1 MLTGAGLGKTLQA
14 IALIVA
20 DEAAERQ
27 IVPVPT
33 VDTTACTAGTL
44 VVAPVSV
51 MSTWSGQIVQH
62 VSAARPLRVL
72 VFHGGNRRCRSYSK
86 QPAPALADYD
96 VVVTS
101 YGTLAADATGRE
113 ELLHVVWR
121 RVVLDEA
128 HCIRNPRAKA
138 SLAAARLAAA
148 SRWALTGTPIVNNP
162 RDLYALV
169 RFLRLSGGLSLLCF
183 SRAIVRPLAQGL
195 PAGTQLLRQ
204 LLAAACLRRTKA
216 ILQLP
221 PVTALVRHVAFRPD
235 ERAKYAVLELE
246 AQGLQAQYAGGREGD
261 GGGGDP
267 SYRVLLEILLRMRQL
282 CNHAAL
288 CGPRLDALLRL
299 ARLPRVIVDLT
310 PSNLRALQDLL
321 ALALAAREE
330 CGICLEPLAEPCI
343 TLCKHVFDRH
353 CPFPVP
359 IPLVDSPHADRQ
371 VRRHRCGYRFAA
383 QVPHVSQPAGKRRQ
397 SHGPACGPFAL
408 PLPTTAIDRR
418 GSGGDGLEL
427 KDRCPARHPSR
438 VACQGPWAQ
447 DGGLQPMDRLP
458 EPARAAP

>member
-1 MLTGAGLGKTLQA
+1 MLTGARLGKTLQT

-27 IVPVPT
+27 IVPVLT
-33 VDTTACTAGTL
+33 ADTTACTAGTL

-51 MSTWSGQIVQH
+51 MSTWSGQIAQH
-62 VSAARPLRVL
+62 VSAACPLRVL
-72 VFHGGNRRCRSYSK
+72 VFHGDNRRSRSSSK
-86 QPAPALADYD
+86 QPVPALADYD

-101 YGTLAADATGRE
+101 YGTLAAGATGRE
-113 ELLHVVWR
+113 ELMHVVWR
-121 RVVLDEA
+121 RMVLGEA

-169 RFLRLSGGLSLLCF
+169 RFLRLSGGLSLLPCF

-204 LLAAACLRRTKA
+204 LLAAVCMRRTKA

-221 PVTALVRHVAFRPD
+221 PVTALVRHAAFRPD
-235 ERAKYAVLELE
+235 ERAKYSVLELE
-246 AQGLQAQYAGGREGD
+246 AQGLQAQYTGHGEGD
-261 GGGGDP
+261 GRGGDA

-321 ALALAAREE
+321 AL
-330 CGICLEPLAEPCI
+330 
-343 TLCKHVFDRH
+343 
-353 CPFPVP
+353 
-359 IPLVDSPHADRQ
+359 
-371 VRRHRCGYRFAA
+371 
-383 QVPHVSQPAGKRRQ
+383 
-397 SHGPACGPFAL
+397 GP
-408 PLPTTAIDRR
+408 
-418 GSGGDGLEL
+418 
-427 KDRCPARHPSR
+427 
-438 VACQGPWAQ
+438 
-447 DGGLQPMDRLP
+447 
-458 EPARAAP
+458 